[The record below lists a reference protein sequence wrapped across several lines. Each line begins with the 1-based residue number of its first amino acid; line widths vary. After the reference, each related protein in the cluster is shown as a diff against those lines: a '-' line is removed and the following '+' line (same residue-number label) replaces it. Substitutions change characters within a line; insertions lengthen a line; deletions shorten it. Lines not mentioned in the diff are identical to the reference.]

1 MDENA
6 PPLRVHNRT
15 VAITIRIRLRRKDLG
30 SQPGRERP
38 SRDARGVRNRARE
51 GGSLTPRLHRHLSL
65 AATRAAQ
72 NAAHFTHDDMAPM
85 LADRMRYD
93 VALKSEYVSGA
104 RSCKEDSSTKRGD
117 NRV

>member
-1 MDENA
+1 
-6 PPLRVHNRT
+6 
-15 VAITIRIRLRRKDLG
+15 
-30 SQPGRERP
+30 
-38 SRDARGVRNRARE
+38 
-51 GGSLTPRLHRHLSL
+51 
-65 AATRAAQ
+65 
-72 NAAHFTHDDMAPM
+72 MAPM